1 MNGAVD
7 LCQRRTRSVGRG
19 QADLA
24 LGCAEESVDRTKL
37 RMGHGLRDEEDED
50 VSTKVE
56 QRRAAPRQGWI
67 GAVT

>member
-1 MNGAVD
+1 M
-7 LCQRRTRSVGRG
+7 
-19 QADLA
+19 
-24 LGCAEESVDRTKL
+24 DRTKL